1 MIQHKSTDQN
11 LKGYDD
17 MYYLACCDN
26 DGRCFGFLRTDNT
39 VSKNPDKEIDKLICF
54 KKKSEASEKVMKI
67 NLSHSLLPNGFPFRV
82 TVVKGQKRK
91 QKIKTDGN

>member
-1 MIQHKSTDQN
+1 
-11 LKGYDD
+11 

-39 VSKNPDKEIDKLICF
+39 VSKNPYKEIDKLICF

-67 NLSHSLLPNGFPFRV
+67 NLSHSLLPDGFPFRV
-82 TVVKGQKRK
+82 TVVKG
-91 QKIKTDGN
+91 